1 MTAPD
6 ATTTADA
13 GQQLALRTPGWG
25 TLRVRGPEAR
35 TWLHGLLTCNVE
47 GVTIEHGA
55 WGLLLNKRGKI
66 VCDLTIIADAEG
78 LWLGSGSELQTL
90 FELLDSYLVMED
102 VEIEVAR
109 GYAWLTLYGAGALA
123 QARKVSGIAVG
134 AVAWS
139 RGEGAAALVPEAEV
153 SACLS
158 QLTDELGVRVLDDAA
173 WSALRVRSGLPEFGV
188 DFGLDDNPHEAGLER
203 RTVDWSKG
211 CYLGQ
216 EVVCMQDMRG
226 KVKRRLARLRF
237 DEIAQFSAG
246 LTLAQGGL
254 SVGQRVL
261 DPTGA
266 EVGQVTS
273 VAEPQAGAA
282 AAIVR
287 LKAPFFEPG
296 STVLVE
302 DQRATVLELLAETPS

>member
-6 ATTTADA
+6 ATTAADA
-13 GQQLALRTPGWG
+13 GDQPGLRTPGWG

-35 TWLHGLLTCNVE
+35 TWLNGLLTCNVE
-47 GVTIEHGA
+47 GVTLENGV

-78 LWLGSGSELQTL
+78 LWLGSGSGIQTL

-102 VEIEVAR
+102 AEIEVAQ
-109 GYAWLTLYGAGALA
+109 GYAWLTLYGPGAV
-123 QARKVSGIAVG
+123 ARACSISSVAVG

-139 RGEGAAALVPEAEV
+139 RGEGAAVLVPEARASECV
-153 SACLS
+153 R
-158 QLTDELGVRVLDDAA
+158 QLTSEFGARMLDAAA
-173 WSALRVRSGLPEFGV
+173 WSALRVRLGLPEFGV
-188 DFGLDDNPHEAGLER
+188 DFGLDDNPHEAGLDR

-226 KVKRRLARLRF
+226 KVKRRLARLEF
-237 DEIAQFSAG
+237 DARAR
-246 LTLAQGGL
+246 LTGGEQL
-254 SVGQRVL
+254 SVGQQVL
-261 DPTGA
+261 DPKGS

-273 VAEPQAGAA
+273 ATEPEAGAA
-282 AAIVR
+282 IAIAR

-296 STVLVE
+296 TSVLVGE
-302 DQRATVLELLAETPS
+302 QRATVLELLAETP

>member
-1 MTAPD
+1 MRG
-6 ATTTADA
+6 AD
-13 GQQLALRTPGWG
+13 
-25 TLRVRGPEAR
+25 AR

-47 GVTIEHGA
+47 GVTVEDGA

-66 VCDLTIIADAEG
+66 VCDLTIIADSEG

-90 FELLDSYLVMED
+90 FELLESYLVMED
-102 VEIEVAR
+102 AEIEVAH
-109 GYAWLTLYGAGALA
+109 GYSWLTLHGAGALA
-123 QARKVSGIAVG
+123 QARKVSSVAVG

-139 RGEGAAALVPEAEV
+139 RGEGAAALVPEAHV
-153 SACLS
+153 SECLS
-158 QLTDELGVRVLDDAA
+158 QLTGELGVRLLDDAA

-226 KVKRRLARLRF
+226 KVKRRLARLKFDDSARF
-237 DEIAQFSAG
+237 DEVAQFDAG
-246 LTLAQGGL
+246 VTSVGGGQL

-261 DPTGA
+261 DPAGA

-273 VAEPQAGAA
+273 ATQPEAGGAA
-282 AAIVR
+282 AIAR

-302 DQRATVLELLAETPS
+302 DQRATVLELLAETP

>member
-6 ATTTADA
+6 ATTAVDA
-13 GQQLALRTPGWG
+13 GDQPGLRTPGWG
-25 TLRVRGPEAR
+25 TLRVRGSEAR

-47 GVTIEHGA
+47 GVTLEHGA
-55 WGLLLNKRGKI
+55 WGLLLSKRGKI

-78 LWLGSGSELQTL
+78 LWLGSGSGIQTL

-102 VEIEVAR
+102 AEIEVAQ
-109 GYAWLTLYGAGALA
+109 GYAWLTLHGPGAV
-123 QARKVSGIAVG
+123 ARAREVSSVAAG

-139 RGEGAAALVPEAEV
+139 RAEGAAVLVPEARASECV
-153 SACLS
+153 R
-158 QLTDELGVRVLDDAA
+158 QLTDEFGTRILDAAA
-173 WSALRVRSGLPEFGV
+173 WSALRVRAGLPEFGV
-188 DFGLDDNPHEAGLER
+188 DFGLDDNPHEAGLDR

-226 KVKRRLARLRF
+226 KVKRRLARLEF
-237 DEIAQFSAG
+237 DAG
-246 LTLAQGGL
+246 LAPGGPL

-261 DPTGA
+261 DPAGS

-273 VAEPQAGAA
+273 ATEPEAGAA
-282 AAIVR
+282 SAIAR

-296 STVLVE
+296 SSVLVG
-302 DQRATVLELLAETPS
+302 DQRATVLELLAETP

>member
-1 MTAPD
+1 VTAD
-6 ATTTADA
+6 DRATAADA
-13 GQQLALRTPGWG
+13 GHPLGLRSPGWG

-47 GVTIEHGA
+47 GVTLEQGA

-78 LWLGSGSELQTL
+78 LWLGSGSGIQTL

-102 VEIEVAR
+102 AEIEVAS
-109 GYAWLTLYGAGALA
+109 GYAWLTLHGAEAV
-123 QARKVSGIAVG
+123 ARARAVASVAVG

-139 RGEGAAALVPEAEV
+139 RGEGAAVLVPEARASE
-153 SACLS
+153 CLN
-158 QLTDELGVRVLDDAA
+158 QLSELGARVLDDAA

-188 DFGLDDNPHEAGLER
+188 DFGLDDNPHEAGLDR
-203 RTVDWSKG
+203 RTVDWTKG

-237 DEIAQFSAG
+237 DEIAQFAAG
-246 LTLAQGGL
+246 LAGAQQL

-261 DPTGA
+261 DPAGA

-273 VAEPQAGAA
+273 ATKPEAGAA
-282 AAIVR
+282 AAIAR

-296 STVLVE
+296 SEVLVE
-302 DQRATVLELLAETPS
+302 NRRATVLELLAETP

>member
-1 MTAPD
+1 
-6 ATTTADA
+6 
-13 GQQLALRTPGWG
+13 
-25 TLRVRGPEAR
+25 VRGSDAR
-35 TWLHGLLTCNVE
+35 SWLHGLLTCNVE
-47 GVTIEHGA
+47 GVTVEQGA

-66 VCDLTIIADAEG
+66 VCDLSIIADTEG

-90 FELLDSYLVMED
+90 FELLDGYLVMED
-102 VEIEVAR
+102 AEIEVAR
-109 GYAWLTLYGAGALA
+109 GYTWLTLYGAGALA
-123 QARKVSGIAVG
+123 QARKVSSIAVG

-139 RGEGAAALVPEAEV
+139 RGEGAAALVPEAQV
-153 SACLS
+153 SECVS
-158 QLTDELGVRVLDDAA
+158 QLTGELGVRVLDDAA
-173 WSALRVRSGLPEFGV
+173 WSALRVRAGLPEFGI
-188 DFGLDDNPHEAGLER
+188 DFGLDDNPHQAGLER

-237 DEIAQFSAG
+237 DEIAQFDAG
-246 LTLAQGGL
+246 HARGGQL

-261 DPTGA
+261 DPAGA

-273 VAEPQAGAA
+273 ATEPKAGAA
-282 AAIVR
+282 AAIAS